1 MLELVPD
8 CGPDLADFT
17 PPAAEPDTRP
27 SATIHYIYD
36 PFNPSQDAIV
46 SVARRLQE
54 VLIQYGALPE
64 GGALPFPALAP
75 IDHT

>member
-8 CGPDLADFT
+8 CSSDPADLA
-17 PPAAEPDTRP
+17 PPATEPDTRP

-54 VLIQYGALPE
+54 VLIQYDALPE

-75 IDHT
+75 IDYT

>member
-1 MLELVPD
+1 MLELVSDSAAQQPSNR
-8 CGPDLADFT
+8 T
-17 PPAAEPDTRP
+17 QETQPPERP
-27 SATIHYIYD
+27 SAMIHYIYD

-54 VLIQYGALPE
+54 VLIEHGALPA

-75 IDHT
+75 DNYD

>member
-1 MLELVPD
+1 MSSSDPATLRHQAVEPSETED
-8 CGPDLADFT
+8 QA
-17 PPAAEPDTRP
+17 PPT

-36 PFNPSQDAIV
+36 PFDPPLNAII

-64 GGALPFPALAP
+64 GRHLPFPALAP
-75 IDHT
+75 ADQD

>member
-8 CGPDLADFT
+8 CGRDPTGPVPLAT
-17 PPAAEPDTRP
+17 EPDARP

-46 SVARRLQE
+46 STARRLQE
-54 VLIQYGALPE
+54 LLIQYGALPE